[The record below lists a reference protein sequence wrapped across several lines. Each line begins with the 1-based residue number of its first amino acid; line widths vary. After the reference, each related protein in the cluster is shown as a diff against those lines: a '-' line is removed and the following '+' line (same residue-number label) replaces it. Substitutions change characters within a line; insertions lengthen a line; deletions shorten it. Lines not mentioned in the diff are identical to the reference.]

1 MSDAER
7 PAGDHP
13 DRPTGRA
20 SPQGRRRGR
29 LFIPL
34 GILAAI
40 VLVFAFIVLVSRCSP
55 DANAAVSRA
64 GGNGAPVAVR
74 DVPVR

>member
-13 DRPTGRA
+13 DRHTGRS
-20 SPQGRRRGR
+20 SPEGRRRGR

-40 VLVFAFIVLVSRCSP
+40 VLVFAFIVLVSRCAP
-55 DANAAVSRA
+55 DSKAAVSGA
-64 GGNGAPVAVR
+64 GGNTAPVAVR
-74 DVPVR
+74 VLPAR